1 MSAIFYQKYWNIV
14 GPDVTNM
21 VLNVLNSNMSMADI
35 NKTNITIVPKTKH
48 PTKMKDFHPISLS
61 NVAYKLISK
70 VLANRLKAVLPQII
84 SENQSAFLSERLITD
99 NVLVAFELMH
109 YLDHK
114 KEGNESFTAIKL
126 DMSKAYDR
134 VKWMFVE
141 KVMRRLG
148 LNDKYIGWIMKC
160 ISIVSYFVLIN
171 GEAHGSIVPS
181 RRFRQGDPLS
191 SYLFLLYT
199 KAFSALIADASS
211 KHVLN
216 GISICKECPK
226 ALTFSLRMIAYYFVG
241 QRAKSVTNLSKSYRN
256 MKQHQGKKSAL
267 TIPQSSSAITQLMKQ
282 GLISWKF

>member
-1 MSAIFYQKYWNIV
+1 M
-14 GPDVTNM
+14 
-21 VLNVLNSNMSMADI
+21 
-35 NKTNITIVPKTKH
+35 
-48 PTKMKDFHPISLS
+48 
-61 NVAYKLISK
+61 
-70 VLANRLKAVLPQII
+70 LANRLKAVLPQII
-84 SENQSAFLSERLITD
+84 LENESAFLSERLITD

-134 VKWMFVE
+134 VEWMFVE

-226 ALTFSLRMIAYYFVG
+226 VTHIFFADDSLLFCG
-241 QRAKSVTNLSKSYRN
+241 AKSQECHKLVKILQKYEAASGQKISTNNSSIFFGHNTAHEARTDILEILRPMQDSRPNKYLGLPSVIGKSKN
-256 MKQHQGKKSAL
+256 QVFAEIKEKVGKKLA
-267 TIPQSSSAITQLMKQ
+267 
-282 GLISWKF
+282 GWKEKMLSMGVRRF